1 MKYALK
7 ERNLVRDFTAPDHAE
22 MANCHLKVANVL
34 IADQKYTRARQELA
48 LATKIIEDNQKR
60 DDRPREEVA

>member
-7 ERNLVRDFTAPDHAE
+7 ERNLVRDFTSPDHAE

-34 IADQKYTRARQELA
+34 IAD
-48 LATKIIEDNQKR
+48 
-60 DDRPREEVA
+60 